1 MLDPISNTY
10 SAGALHGRRQGRV
23 GVNRVKDGLTLGTL
37 KSTSGPPAGAI
48 SRSSGIA
55 RTASS
60 ARSGRRSSSLYDLS
74 SSGEGVLSRMR
85 GQTRS
90 ASPLTGLSAGNESS
104 AGGIG
109 DLSRRRLSATNSLQ
123 AQMRTSFRRLDGRG
137 RFLAAQAN
145 PQRAGTG
152 FGVQILGHGFSQL
165 G

>member
-1 MLDPISNTY
+1 
-10 SAGALHGRRQGRV
+10 
-23 GVNRVKDGLTLGTL
+23 
-37 KSTSGPPAGAI
+37 
-48 SRSSGIA
+48 
-55 RTASS
+55 
-60 ARSGRRSSSLYDLS
+60 
-74 SSGEGVLSRMR
+74 MR